1 MNPLRRRL
9 PAALA
14 AAAATVL
21 LLLVWAPGLR
31 DTLPL
36 PPFLV
41 SGSGTRADSDAAAL
55 IVEDRY
61 VDVAA
66 ASSAAASAAS
76 ACDAASSA
84 NATATPSEPVNWQ
97 AALSKRDDA
106 TATRDDAT
114 TTRDDTTATRDDA
127 TATSDCRDRGTRPFR
142 FHVYTL
148 PDTCWKVHLD
158 TAESGNAGYA
168 STTTDPG
175 NFWTEVFIFKYL
187 T

>member
-41 SGSGTRADSDAAAL
+41 SGSGTRADSD
-55 IVEDRY
+55 
-61 VDVAA
+61 AA